1 MKRGTIEHP
10 KMKRLARKLRCHHL
24 MAVGIMEAIWHW
36 TAKYA
41 PAGDIGKH
49 SDDDIADGIG
59 YDDDPTTL
67 IDALAYSGWLD
78 RDQRY
83 RLVVHDWDQH
93 ADDAVKKAA
102 DRNKIQL
109 ICDVVPPMSRLV
121 ATCRDTFSQPAGQE
135 KTGLTEQENTTFEDS
150 GEEWQQEADYRA
162 ETTLDACFCQGKQPV
177 ETSPDA
183 VETSPDKTCLPKPS
197 LAKPEPLFCGETQ
210 AVETSPADPST
221 GFTFTVTGTPDTPN
235 WTMPRSLYDTL
246 AKCYPAIELEN
257 ELRKAIAWCATNHKQ
272 RKTARGMPRFLNAWL
287 AHAQNHRREPNQP
300 TNRPVPPAARVATKE
315 DARNWTP

>member
-59 YDDDPTTL
+59 YDDDPATL

-109 ICDVVPPMSRLV
+109 ISDVVPPLSRLV
-121 ATCRDTFSQPAGQE
+121 ANCRDTVSQSAGQK
-135 KTGLTEQENTTFEDS
+135 KTWPSEQENTTFEDS
-150 GEEWQQEADYRA
+150 GEEWPQEADHGA
-162 ETTLDACFCQGKQPV
+162 ETALDAPFSQEKPHV
-177 ETSPDA
+177 ETSPDT
-183 VETSPDKTCLPKPS
+183 VETSPDKNCLPEPS
-197 LAKPEPLFCGETQ
+197 LAKPEPSFCGETK
-210 AVETSPADPST
+210 AVETSPEDAGT
-221 GFTFTVTGTPDTPN
+221 EFTFTVTGTPDTPN

-246 AKCYPAIELEN
+246 AKCYPAIELED
-257 ELRKAIAWCATNHKQ
+257 ELRKAVAWCVTNSKE

-287 AHAQNHRREPNQP
+287 ARAQNRRRDPIQP
-300 TNRPVPPAARVATKE
+300 VTRHVPPAARVATKE